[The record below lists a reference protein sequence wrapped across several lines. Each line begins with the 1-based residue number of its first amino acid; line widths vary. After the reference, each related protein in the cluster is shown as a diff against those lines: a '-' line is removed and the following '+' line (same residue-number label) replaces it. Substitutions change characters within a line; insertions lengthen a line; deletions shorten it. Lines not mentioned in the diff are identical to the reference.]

1 MGQELAWKVRS
12 RENFSLFCIN
22 MVKITCFYTRSSD
35 PGKIEKLTNQK
46 IERKGWECILG
57 ENMIKCACGETG
69 FRKEQSSLIGT
80 GRKAG

>member
-1 MGQELAWKVRS
+1 
-12 RENFSLFCIN
+12 

-46 IERKGWECILG
+46 IERGRAGSVSG

-69 FRKEQSSLIGT
+69 FRKEQSSLIET